1 MLRATRKTAR
11 TALRIA
17 MLVAVMVGPIG
28 AFALAHAGSEGR
40 PDRGRPRHLCLAAAR
55 GLTACRIRKGAR

>member
-17 MLVAVMVGPIG
+17 MLVAVMVGPVG
-28 AFALAHAGSEGR
+28 AFALAHAGSSGG
-40 PDRGRPRHLCLAAAR
+40 PTGA
-55 GLTACRIRKGAR
+55 GLVIFVSLQRAG